1 MNITGP
7 VKRQYRSSLRAA
19 QAADTRRVIIEAAA
33 RLFIENGYVAT
44 SIETIAEAAGVSRA
58 TVFTSVGGKKVLLK
72 LAFDVAL
79 VGDDEPIPFA
89 ERPRSLAV
97 RREPDPRRLLA
108 MYVGLITEL
117 YARLAPIY
125 EAVRGAASADREV
138 REVWES
144 IGLERRIGAD
154 RLISLLLA
162 RGGLRESLDPAS
174 GADLMW
180 ALNDPGLYH
189 LLVNRRGWE
198 PARFETWLTA
208 TMQEQL
214 LPASR
219 SRDPGVAAQPDR
231 TTP

>member
-1 MNITGP
+1 MPGP

-19 QAADTRRVIIEAAA
+19 QAAGTRLLIIQTAA
-33 RLFIENGYVAT
+33 RLFIQDGYVAT
-44 SIETIAEAAGVSRA
+44 SVDAIAEAAGVSRA
-58 TVFTSVGGKKVLLK
+58 TVFASVGGKKVLLK
-72 LAFDVAL
+72 SAYDLAL
-79 VGDDEPIPFA
+79 VGDDEPIPFP
-89 ERPRSLAV
+89 ERPRSLEV
-97 RREPDPRRLLA
+97 RGEPDPRRLLA
-108 MYVGLITEL
+108 LYVGLITEM

-138 REVWES
+138 REVWDS

-162 RGGLRESLDPAS
+162 RGGLRDGLDPAG

-189 LLVNRRGWE
+189 LLVNRRDWT
-198 PARFETWLTA
+198 PPRFEAWLTA

-214 LPASR
+214 LATAG
-219 SRDPGVAAQPDR
+219 SRDPGIAARPDR
-231 TTP
+231 MTT